1 MFFLPTHLLPV
12 TKFSIVQIENN
23 LLMFIQ
29 LQQIATHRKLSSI
42 ILLMVLVVIYLIY
55 TQMIPTL
62 YLVDLT
68 DEGS

>member
-42 ILLMVLVVIYLIY
+42 ILLMVLVVIYLVY